1 MWDKGR
7 KGIVC
12 KGLGDLKRGEGTKIE
27 KKGEEEQTGSWDGF
41 LKKGGGG
48 GELEPPPPPP
58 SWNPVTTCGDWLLRE
73 V

>member
-7 KGIVC
+7 KGVVC

-41 LKKGGGG
+41 LKKGGG
-48 GELEPPPPPP
+48 ELEPLYKL
-58 SWNPVTTCGDWLLRE
+58 W
-73 V
+73 